1 MSGSK
6 SVSHDDAEP
15 PGDRRI
21 AAARRKRQ
29 PTKRSDGRSSA
40 GAKLRLALEEETPEF
55 VEYWRAIM
63 LRKWSILALVV
74 GSALIT
80 TVVVFQMTPVYRS
93 TATVLVDIDKARPV
107 PTGGAEMI
115 HLGSYYREYLQT
127 QAEVLKS
134 RAVAQRVIADL
145 KLTEHPE
152 FQPQP
157 SALKQWVTAILAWP
171 SAETPEKASLGAVVF
186 NQYAAQLRIEPVR
199 LSQLIKVSFEA
210 RDAELAA
217 AVANAT
223 ARAYVQS
230 DLEARQTANQDAGQL
245 LAGRLAGL
253 RGALDASERAVQAYR
268 EREGLLDSKS
278 TVLSGNA
285 RQLDEL
291 IHQFAQARARRIEVE
306 QAYNQARSGQ
316 AAGYESL
323 PAVLKSASV
332 QRAKDAEAEAERKIA
347 ELTEHYGPEHPRL
360 VMARSELRA
369 TKENTAR
376 QMRLAVA
383 SIAREYEAARAN
395 EQSLQNSLA
404 QAKRAIQGLN
414 RKEMDL
420 GVLEQEAA
428 ASRQLYQAYLSRSKE
443 TSVTKDAQVAHARLV
458 DPAVAALFPSRPA
471 KTPVITIVTSV
482 SLFLGVLGALLMQRF
497 GNTVRTSVDVEQ
509 KLRQPFLAALPAVR
523 SKVDPRELFDAEANQ
538 RERKRSPLDRERRL
552 YAESIWTAS
561 TSLWL
566 SGLEGRRKI
575 LTVTSCVR
583 GEGKSTF
590 AMSFACSQA
599 RTSRVLLLEGDLR
612 QPCIAKEMKVPPGQK
627 GLADLLVGAATLD
640 ESELHIDGIGLTLI
654 VAGTSVAN
662 PVDLLT
668 SERFRSLLAVLADR
682 YDLVLID
689 SPPLHAV
696 SDGLVLAR
704 QSTGVVFIVKADA
717 TPIPVARSTLNRI
730 ASAGIPIFG
739 VVLNQ
744 QDFRKAA
751 KYYGEYSAYG
761 KYEYSAADLAS
772 NSRNGIGEWVSRSL
786 PSRKL
791 LPRL

>member
-1 MSGSK
+1 MVEIQKNGSM
-6 SVSHDDAEP
+6 SVSHDGAER
-15 PGDRRI
+15 PGDRRV
-21 AAARRKRQ
+21 AGARRNRN
-29 PTKRSDGRSSA
+29 PGKRSAGR
-40 GAKLRLALEEETPEF
+40 LRVVLEEETPEF

-80 TVVVFQMTPVYRS
+80 TVVVFHMTPVYRS
-93 TATVLVDIDKARPV
+93 TATVLVDIDNARPV
-107 PTGGAEMI
+107 LPMGGTEMI

-134 RAVAQRVIADL
+134 RAIAQRVIADL
-145 KLTEHPE
+145 QLTEHRE

-157 SALKQWVTAILAWP
+157 SALKQRVSAMLAWP
-171 SAETPEKASLGAVVF
+171 SAETPEKASREAAVF
-186 NQYAAQLRIEPVR
+186 DQYAAQLRIEPVR

-230 DLEARQTANQDAGQL
+230 DLEARQTANQDAEQL

-253 RGALDASERAVQAYR
+253 KEALDASERAVQAYR

-285 RQLDEL
+285 KQLDEV

-306 QAYNQARSGQ
+306 QAYNQARSDQG
-316 AAGYESL
+316 AGYDSL
-323 PAVLKSASV
+323 PAVFKSASV

-347 ELTEHYGPEHPRL
+347 ELREHYGPEHPRL
-360 VMARSELRA
+360 LMARSELRA
-369 TKENTAR
+369 TKENTVR

-414 RKEMDL
+414 RTEMDL

-443 TSVTKDAQVAHARLV
+443 SSVTKDAQVAHARVV
-458 DPAVAALFPSRPA
+458 DPAVAKLIPTWPA
-471 KTPVITIVTSV
+471 KTPVITIVASL
-482 SLFLGVLGALLMQRF
+482 SLFLGVVGALLMRRF

-509 KLRQPFLAALPAVR
+509 KLRQTFLAALPAVR
-523 SKVDPRELFDAEANQ
+523 CKVDARELFNAEANQ
-538 RERKRSPLDRERRL
+538 REHKRSPLDRERRL
-552 YAESIWTAS
+552 YAESICTAS

-566 SGLEGRRKI
+566 SGLEGRPKI

-612 QPCIAKEMKVPPGQK
+612 EPRIAKEMKVPAK
-627 GLADLLVGAATLD
+627 GLTDLLVGNATLD
-640 ESELHIDGIGLTLI
+640 EIELHIDGIGLTLI
-654 VAGTSVAN
+654 VAGASVAN

-668 SERFRSLLAVLADR
+668 SERFRSLLAVLAAR
-682 YDLVLID
+682 YDLVVID
-689 SPPLHAV
+689 SPPLQAV
-696 SDGLVLAR
+696 SDALVLAR

-717 TPIPVARSTLNRI
+717 TPIPLARTALNRLT
-730 ASAGIPIFG
+730 SADVPVFG
-739 VVLNQ
+739 VILNQ
-744 QDFRKAA
+744 QDFKKAA
-751 KYYGEYSAYG
+751 KYYGEHSASG
-761 KYEYSAADLAS
+761 RYEYGAADFAS
-772 NSRNGIGEWVSRSL
+772 NSRNGVGAWVSRSL
-786 PSRKL
+786 TSRRR
-791 LPRL
+791 LPRF

>member
-1 MSGSK
+1 M
-6 SVSHDDAEP
+6 VV
-15 PGDRRI
+15 
-21 AAARRKRQ
+21 
-29 PTKRSDGRSSA
+29 
-40 GAKLRLALEEETPEF
+40 EEETPEF

-93 TATVLVDIDKARPV
+93 TATVLVDIDKAMPV
-107 PTGGAEMI
+107 PTGGADM

-157 SALKQWVTAILAWP
+157 SALKQWVSAILARP
-171 SAETPEKASLGAVVF
+171 SAETPEKASLEAAVF
-186 NQYAAQLRIEPVR
+186 GQYAAQLRIEPVR

-210 RDAELAA
+210 RDPELAA
-217 AVANAT
+217 EVANAT

-230 DLEARQTANQDAGQL
+230 DLEARQTANQDTGQL

-253 RGALDASERAVQAYR
+253 KAALDASERAVQAYR

-291 IHQFAQARARRIEVE
+291 IHHFAQARARRIEVE

-316 AAGYESL
+316 AAGNESL
-323 PAVLKSASV
+323 PAVFKSASV

-369 TKENTAR
+369 IKENTAR
-376 QMRLAVA
+376 QMRLSVA

-404 QAKRAIQGLN
+404 QAKSAIQGLN

-428 ASRQLYQAYLSRSKE
+428 ANRQLYQAYLSHSKE
-443 TSVTKDAQVAHARLV
+443 SSVTKDAQVAHARLI
-458 DPAVAALFPSRPA
+458 DQAVAAPFPTRPA
-471 KTPVITIVTSV
+471 KTPIITIVTSV

-523 SKVDPRELFDAEANQ
+523 SKVEVRELFDAEANQ
-538 RERKRSPLDRERRL
+538 GVGKRSALDPEHWL
-552 YAESIWTAS
+552 YAESICTAS
-561 TSLWL
+561 TSLLL
-566 SGLEGRRKI
+566 SGLVGRPKI

-599 RTSRVLLLEGDLR
+599 RTSRVLLIEGDMR
-612 QPCIAKEMKVPPGQK
+612 QPYIAKVMKVPPEQK
-627 GLADLLVGAATLD
+627 GLADLLVGAATLE
-640 ESELHIDGIGLTLI
+640 ESELHIEGIGVTLI
-654 VAGTSVAN
+654 VAGASVAK
-662 PVDLLT
+662 PLDLLT
-668 SERFRSLLAVLADR
+668 SEEFRSLLAMLADR
-682 YDLVLID
+682 YDMVVID
-689 SPPLHAV
+689 SPPVQAV
-696 SDGLVLAR
+696 SDALVLAR
-704 QSTGVVFIVKADA
+704 RSTGVVFVVKADA

-744 QDFRKAA
+744 QNFRKAA

-761 KYEYSAADLAS
+761 KYGCCAADHAS
-772 NSRNGIGEWVSRSL
+772 NSRNGIGERALRS
-786 PSRKL
+786 PIFRRL
-791 LPRL
+791 LPRF

>member
-6 SVSHDDAEP
+6 SVTHGDAEP
-15 PGDRRI
+15 PDDRPI
-21 AAARRKRQ
+21 AAARRKHQ
-29 PTKRSDGRSSA
+29 PRKRPEGRSST
-40 GAKLRLALEEETPEF
+40 GARLRLVPEEETSEF
-55 VEYWRAIM
+55 IEYWRAIM

-80 TVVVFQMTPVYRS
+80 TVVVSLMTPVYRS
-93 TATVLVDIDKARPV
+93 TATVLVDIDTARPV
-107 PTGGAEMI
+107 ATSGAEMI

-134 RAVAQRVIADL
+134 RAIAQRVIANL

-157 SALKQWVTAILAWP
+157 SALMQRVSAILAWP
-171 SAETPEKASLGAVVF
+171 SAETPETASLEAAVF

-210 RDAELAA
+210 RDPELAA
-217 AVANAT
+217 AVANAA

-230 DLEARQTANQDAGQL
+230 DLEARQTANQDAEQL
-245 LAGRLAGL
+245 LAGRLAGIKA
-253 RGALDASERAVQAYR
+253 ALDASERAVQAYR

-316 AAGYESL
+316 ATGHESL
-323 PAVLKSASV
+323 PAVPKRASV
-332 QRAKDAEAEAERKIA
+332 QRAKDAEADAERKIA
-347 ELTEHYGPEHPRL
+347 ELAEHYGPEHPRL
-360 VMARSELRA
+360 VTARSELRA

-376 QMRLAVA
+376 QMSLALA
-383 SIAREYEAARAN
+383 SMAREYEAARAN
-395 EQSLQNSLA
+395 EQSLQNALA

-428 ASRQLYQAYLSRSKE
+428 ASRQLYQASLSRSKE
-443 TSVTKDAQVAHARLV
+443 SSVTKDAQVAHARLV
-458 DPAVAALFPSRPA
+458 DPAVAALIPTRPA
-471 KTPVITIVTSV
+471 KTPVITIVTSL
-482 SLFLGVLGALLMQRF
+482 SLLLGVLGALLMRRF

-509 KLRQPFLAALPAVR
+509 KLRQRFLAALPAVR
-523 SKVDPRELFDAEANQ
+523 VKLEPRQLFDAEANQ
-538 RERKRSPLDRERRL
+538 RKHERSLLDRERRL

-566 SGLEGRRKI
+566 SGLEGRRKL

-612 QPCIAKEMKVPPGQK
+612 QPCIAREMKVSPK
-627 GLADLLVGAATLD
+627 GLTDLLVGDATLD

-654 VAGTSVAN
+654 VAGARVAN

-682 YDLVLID
+682 YDLVVID
-689 SPPLHAV
+689 SPPLQAV
-696 SDGLVLAR
+696 SDALVLAR
-704 QSTGVVFIVKADA
+704 QSTGVAFIVKADA
-717 TPIPVARSTLNRI
+717 TPIPLARTTLNRL
-730 ASAGIPIFG
+730 ASADIPVFG
-739 VVLNQ
+739 VILNQ
-744 QDFRKAA
+744 QDFKKAA
-751 KYYGEYSAYG
+751 KYYGEYSASG
-761 KYEYSAADLAS
+761 KYEYCAADVAS
-772 NSRNGIGEWVSRSL
+772 NSRNRIGAWVSRSL
-786 PSRKL
+786 TSRKL

>member
-1 MSGSK
+1 MNGSM
-6 SVSHDDAEP
+6 SVSHEGAER

-21 AAARRKRQ
+21 AGARR
-29 PTKRSDGRSSA
+29 RSDGRSSA
-40 GAKLRLALEEETPEF
+40 DARLGVVVEEETPEF

-80 TVVVFQMTPVYRS
+80 TVVVSQMTPVYRS
-93 TATVLVDIDKARPV
+93 TATVLVDIDKAMPV
-107 PTGGAEMI
+107 PTGGADV

-134 RAVAQRVIADL
+134 RAVAQRVVADL
-145 KLTEHPE
+145 KLAEHPE

-157 SALKQWVTAILAWP
+157 SALKQWVSAILARP
-171 SAETPEKASLGAVVF
+171 SAETPEKASLEAAVF
-186 NQYAAQLRIEPVR
+186 RQHAAQLRIEPVR
-199 LSQLIKVSFEA
+199 LSQLIKVSFDA
-210 RDAELAA
+210 RDPELAA

-230 DLEARQTANQDAGQL
+230 DLEARQTANEDAGQL

-253 RGALDASERAVQAYR
+253 KAALDASERAVQAYR

-278 TVLSGNA
+278 TVLGGNA

-291 IHQFAQARARRIEVE
+291 IHHFAQARARRIEVE

-316 AAGYESL
+316 AAGNESL
-323 PAVLKSASV
+323 PAVFKSYSV

-347 ELTEHYGPEHPRL
+347 ELTEHYGPEHPKL
-360 VMARSELRA
+360 IMARSELRA
-369 TKENTAR
+369 IKENTAR
-376 QMRLAVA
+376 QMRLSVA

-404 QAKRAIQGLN
+404 QAKSAIQGVN

-428 ASRQLYQAYLSRSKE
+428 ANRQLYQAYLSHSKE
-443 TSVTKDAQVAHARLV
+443 SSVTKDAQVAHARLI
-458 DPAVAALFPSRPA
+458 DQAVAALLPTWPA
-471 KTPVITIVTSV
+471 KTPIITIVTSV

-523 SKVDPRELFDAEANQ
+523 SKVEVRKLFDAEANQ
-538 RERKRSPLDRERRL
+538 GVGKRSALDPEYWL
-552 YAESIWTAS
+552 YAESICTAS
-561 TSLWL
+561 TSLLL
-566 SGLEGRRKI
+566 SGLVGRPKI

-599 RTSRVLLLEGDLR
+599 RTSRVLLIEGDMR
-612 QPCIAKEMKVPPGQK
+612 EPCIAKAMKVPPEQK
-627 GLADLLVGAATLD
+627 GLADLLVGAATL
-640 ESELHIDGIGLTLI
+640 EETELHIEGIGVTLI
-654 VAGTSVAN
+654 VAGASVSK
-662 PVDLLT
+662 PLDLLT
-668 SERFRSLLAVLADR
+668 SEEFRSLLAKLADR
-682 YDLVLID
+682 YDIVVID
-689 SPPLHAV
+689 SPPVQAV
-696 SDGLVLAR
+696 SDALVLAR
-704 QSTGVVFIVKADA
+704 RSTGVVFIVKADA
-717 TPIPVARSTLNRI
+717 TPIPVARSSLNRI

-744 QDFRKAA
+744 QNFRKAA

-761 KYEYSAADLAS
+761 KYGCYAADHAS
-772 NSRNGIGEWVSRSL
+772 NSRNGIGERASPS
-786 PSRKL
+786 PISRKL
-791 LPRL
+791 LPRF